1 MRRWILIGLGV
12 IAALLGVVWVAGSF
26 ISREHRAASRIIIE
40 RPIDTVWAMVRNP
53 GSLLGTWTDLTQAE
67 RISPDPQGRER
78 WQETVDGFEM
88 RLIVVE
94 TEAPSRM
101 VTQVESEPGSPFG
114 GHWIVELAPSDGGTR
129 VTLAEEGWIG
139 PPPFRV
145 MSRVMGYHRSID
157 GYLVALGKH
166 FGESPVPEHV
176 P

>member
-12 IAALLGVVWVAGSF
+12 IIALLGVIWLAGSF
-26 ISREHRAASRIIIE
+26 IPREHRAASRIMLQH
-40 RPIDTVWAMVRNP
+40 PIDTVWTVVRNP
-53 GSLLGTWTDLTQAE
+53 GALLGTWTDLTQAE
-67 RISPDPQGRER
+67 RVAPDPQGRER
-78 WQETVDGFEM
+78 WQETVGGFEM

-101 VTQVESEPGSPFG
+101 VTEVESEPGSPFG
-114 GHWIVELAPSDGGTR
+114 GHWVFELSPSDGGTR
-129 VTLAEEGWIG
+129 VTVAEEGWIG

-157 GYLVALGKH
+157 GYLTGLGRH

>member
-1 MRRWILIGLGV
+1 MLQ
-12 IAALLGVVWVAGSF
+12 
-26 ISREHRAASRIIIE
+26 H
-40 RPIDTVWAMVRNP
+40 PIDTVWAIVRNP
-53 GSLLGTWTDLTQAE
+53 GSLQGIWTELTHAQ
-67 RISPDPQGRER
+67 RIEPDARGRER

-94 TEAPSRM
+94 ANPPSRM
-101 VTQVESEPGSPFG
+101 VTQVESSPDAPFG
-114 GHWIVELAPSDGGTR
+114 GNWILDLAPSGGGTR

-139 PPPFRV
+139 PAPFRI
-145 MSRVMGYHRSID
+145 MSKVTGYHSSID